1 MLLPVACTSRS
12 PTTLMK
18 TPKEKME
25 TMEVYSIPI
34 RITLPSST
42 KAAKKGR
49 TPKMPKSAKA
59 AALSTIR
66 NTPFVAVRLASSKFF
81 SPSLRERM
89 ALTPTAVPTE
99 MAIIIACTGKARE
112 TAVRASSLTRMTKML
127 STTL

>member
-1 MLLPVACTSRS
+1 
-12 PTTLMK
+12 MK

-59 AALSTIR
+59 AALKYHQKHAV
-66 NTPFVAVRLASSKFF
+66 VAVRLAPSKFF

-89 ALTPTAVPTE
+89 ALTPTAVPTA
-99 MAIIIACTGKARE
+99 MAISRCTGKAEKRQ
-112 TAVRASSLTRMTKML
+112 
-127 STTL
+127 